1 VRKTVAKPKKVFDPT
16 ELARYGGLSLVARR
30 VVEGF
35 LTGIHR
41 SPFKGFSL
49 EFAEHRQYYPGDE
62 IRRIDWRVYGKTDR
76 YFIKEYE
83 DETNLKAI
91 LVVDASG
98 SMGYRGKQ
106 KLSKFEFARQVAAS
120 MAYLL
125 LGQLDAVGLL
135 THDSQPR
142 AYIPPKTSSK
152 HLFML
157 LNQLEKTSV
166 GGETSLGTVW
176 DEIAS
181 RHLKRRGLV
190 ILLSDCFDQV
200 GSLTRA
206 LRHLRYG
213 RHEVI
218 LFQILAPEELEFPF
232 TNPTKFRNLEVSG
245 NEMNVDARRLR
256 EEYLRSFAAHRSDLR
271 RTVEELR
278 IDYQMLRTDEP
289 VGRALG
295 AYLARRQ
302 RV

>member
-1 VRKTVAKPKKVFDPT
+1 MAKPKRVFDPT

-76 YFIKEYE
+76 YFIKEFE
-83 DETNLKAI
+83 DETNLKAV

-120 MAYLL
+120 LAYLL

-135 THDSQPR
+135 THDTKTR
-142 AYIPPKTSSK
+142 AFIPPKTTSK

-157 LNQLEKTSV
+157 LNELEHTTN
-166 GGETSLGTVW
+166 GGETSLGEVW
-176 DEIAS
+176 DQIAGQ
-181 RHLKRRGLV
+181 HLKRRGLV

-200 GSLTRA
+200 SSLTRA

-218 LFQILAPEELEFPF
+218 LFHILAPEELEFPF
-232 TNPTKFRNLEVSG
+232 TNPTKFRNLEVKG
-245 NEMNVDARRLR
+245 HEITMDARRLR
-256 EEYLRSFAAHRSDLR
+256 EEYLRNFEAHRAELR

-278 IDYQMLRTDEP
+278 IDYHLLRTDEP
-289 VGRALG
+289 VERALG
-295 AYLARRQ
+295 AYLDRR
-302 RV
+302 RRL